1 MKASVPA
8 RAAARPKKPRRDEAP
23 GLAARRLAVAAL
35 TRVLQDRQGLDEA
48 FEDLGNTPEFKALA
62 ARDVGLARAIATS
75 ACRRLGTIRG
85 ALAQRLPR
93 GLPRKAGALEAIL
106 VAGSAQLLLLDV
118 PDHAAVA
125 TAVDLARGDGRAF
138 PYAKLVNAVLRR
150 IAGERDAI
158 LAAAD
163 PLDVDTPAWLRARWI
178 SAYGEETARAIAAAH
193 RNEPALDLTVKGD
206 AEIWAE
212 QLGGTVLATG
222 SVRLAAAGRQSG
234 ADRQSGSDRQA
245 GSERQAGSDRVA
257 VADLAG
263 YGEGA
268 WWVQDAAAALPARLL
283 GARPGEEV
291 IDLCAAPGGKTA
303 QLAAAGAHVVAVD
316 RSGTRLKRLAANMER
331 LRLTVTVQEAE
342 AESLTRA
349 PVDAVLL
356 DAPCSATGTIRRHPD
371 VAWTKREADVTAL
384 AVLQARLLEKAA
396 DLVKPG
402 GRLVYCTCSLE
413 PEEGERQIEAF
424 LARHD
429 DFRRMPITADDLGGL
444 SPLVTAAGDLRS
456 LPHQAVSADGDMRGL
471 DGFYAARL
479 RRAPAPG

>member
-1 MKASVPA
+1 LRASVPA

-35 TRVLQDRQGLDEA
+35 ARVLNDRQGLDES
-48 FEDLGNTPEFKALA
+48 FEDLGNSAEFKALA
-62 ARDVGLARAIATS
+62 PRDVALARAIATS

-85 ALAQRLPR
+85 ALTERLPR
-93 GLPRKAGALEAIL
+93 GLPRKAGVLEAIL

-150 IAGERDAI
+150 IAGDRDAI
-158 LAAAD
+158 LAASD
-163 PLDVDTPAWLRARWI
+163 PLDLDTPAWLRARWI

-206 AEIWAE
+206 TEIWAE

-222 SVRLAAAGRQSG
+222 SVRLAAAGRQPG
-234 ADRQSGSDRQA
+234 ADRQSA
-245 GSERQAGSDRVA
+245 PDRVA
-257 VADLAG
+257 VANLPG
-263 YGEGA
+263 YAEGA

-283 GARPGEEV
+283 AVRPGEEV

-303 QLAAAGAHVVAVD
+303 QLAAAGARVVAVD
-316 RSGTRLKRLAANMER
+316 RSGARLKRLAANMER
-331 LRLTVTVQEAE
+331 LQLTVTVEEAE
-342 AESLTRA
+342 AENLAHA

-371 VAWTKREADVTAL
+371 VAWAKREGDVTAL
-384 AVLQARLLEKAA
+384 AAVQARLIEKAA
-396 DLVKPG
+396 SLVKPG

-429 DFRRMPITADDLGGL
+429 DFRRMPVTVDDLGGL

-456 LPHQAVSADGDMRGL
+456 LPHHAVSTDGDMKGL

-479 RRAPAPG
+479 RRAPA